1 MRILYAASEA
11 LPYIASGGLADVAGS
26 LPKAIRDK
34 KHACRVVMPLYSD
47 IKDELRADLKFIT
60 SFYVPVA
67 WRSQYCGLFEGNIN
81 GVKYYLLDNEYY
93 FKRKGI
99 YGFYDDA
106 ERFAF
111 FSRAILEMLKYIQF
125 EPQIIHCND
134 WQTALVPVYLNM
146 FYRSNEKYCD
156 IKTVFTIHNIQYQGQ
171 YGREL
176 LTDVLGI
183 PEYAS
188 SILEYDNCVNFMKG
202 AIDQSDMVTTV
213 SPTYA
218 REILDPWYSHKLDRM
233 LVPRQ
238 YKLRGIL
245 NGIDINA
252 YNPKTDTMIYENY
265 DIDTVK
271 TGKPKNKLA
280 LQREMGLPEDKDKM
294 LVGMVT
300 RLVAHKGLDLVKYIM
315 EEMVAHGYQF
325 VILGSGDRE
334 FEEYFSY
341 MHEKYP
347 SSVGLKI
354 GFIPQLARKIY
365 AGADAFLMPSKSEP
379 CGLAQMISLR
389 YGTLPIVRLT
399 GGLQDS
405 IRDLGGEDGNGF
417 TFSSYN
423 AHDMMGA
430 VDRCAALFE
439 NKKKWNE
446 AVVNAMKCDCS
457 WAKSADEYIDM
468 YKSLLK

>member
-1 MRILYAASEA
+1 MHIMKILYAASEA

-47 IKDELRADLKFIT
+47 IKQELRDSLKFIT

-99 YGFYDDA
+99 YGFFDDA
-106 ERFAF
+106 ERFTF
-111 FSRAILEMLKYIQF
+111 FSRAILEMIRYIPF

-134 WQTALVPVYLNM
+134 WQTALVPVYLNL
-146 FYRSNEKYCD
+146 FYRSNERYKD

-176 LTDVLGI
+176 LTEVLGI

-188 SILEYDNCVNFMKG
+188 SILQYDDCINFMKG
-202 AIDQSDMVTTV
+202 AIDQSDMVSTV

-245 NGIDINA
+245 NGIDTSV
-252 YNPKTDTMIYENY
+252 YNPKTDPMIYDNF
-265 DIDTVK
+265 DINTVK
-271 TGKPKNKLA
+271 NGKAKNKAKLQREMGLPEDKKA
-280 LQREMGLPEDKDKM
+280 KNKAKLQREMGLPEDKDK
-294 LVGMVT
+294 LLIGMVT

-315 EEMVAHGYQF
+315 EEMISHGYQF

-334 FEEYFSY
+334 FEEFFEY

-347 SSVGLKI
+347 DSVGVKI

-365 AGADAFLMPSKSEP
+365 ASADAFLMPSKSEP

-389 YGTLPIVRLT
+389 YGTLPI
-399 GGLQDS
+399 
-405 IRDLGGEDGNGF
+405 GF
-417 TFSSYN
+417 NS
-423 AHDMMGA
+423 
-430 VDRCAALFE
+430 
-439 NKKKWNE
+439 
-446 AVVNAMKCDCS
+446 
-457 WAKSADEYIDM
+457 
-468 YKSLLK
+468 

>member
-34 KHACRVVMPLYSD
+34 KHACRVVLPLYSD
-47 IKDELRADLKFIT
+47 IKQELRDSLKFVT

-99 YGFYDDA
+99 YGFFDDA
-106 ERFAF
+106 ERFTF
-111 FSRAILEMLKYIQF
+111 FSRAILEMIRYIPF
-125 EPQIIHCND
+125 DPQIINCND
-134 WQTALVPVYLNM
+134 WQTALVPVYLNL
-146 FYRSNEKYCD
+146 FYRSNERYKD

-176 LTDVLGI
+176 LTEVLGI

-188 SILEYDNCVNFMKG
+188 SILQYDDCINFMKG
-202 AIDQSDMVTTV
+202 AIDQADMVSTV

-218 REILDPWYSHKLDRM
+218 REILDPWFSHKLDRM

-245 NGIDINA
+245 NGIDTNT
-252 YNPKTDTMIYENY
+252 YNPKTDTMIYTNY
-265 DIDTVK
+265 DIHTVK
-271 TGKPKNKLA
+271 TGKAKNKA
-280 LQREMGLPEDKDKM
+280 MLQREMGLPEDKDKM

-315 EEMVAHGYQF
+315 EEMISHGYQF

-334 FEEYFSY
+334 FEEFFEY

-365 AGADAFLMPSKSEP
+365 AGVDAFLMPSKSEP
-379 CGLAQMISLR
+379 CGLAQMISLQ

-430 VDRCAALFE
+430 VDRCGELFKD
-439 NKKKWNE
+439 KKKWNA
-446 AVVNAMKCDCS
+446 AVENAMKCDCS

-468 YKSLLK
+468 YKKLLG